1 MHLPCLSFV
10 MIRDKSILLK
20 LNSETS
26 DETFLFHALKSFRP
40 SRMRCPTC
48 GALGGHRRRGSY
60 KRWMISV
67 VDGNRCER
75 QIRIPLYQCPSC
87 GHSHA
92 LIPDILIPFASYSLR
107 FILIVLRSYLER
119 SCTVR
124 VLCARWQ
131 ISASTLYNWIHLFSH
146 HFSAWRGILYRIRR
160 VELRALDD
168 VENTTAF
175 PSAFFQRFGF
185 SFLQQSQT
193 AHSVPVADS
202 SGGT

>member
-1 MHLPCLSFV
+1 MHLPCLSLV

-40 SRMRCPTC
+40 SRMRCPAC
-48 GALGGHRRRGSY
+48 GIPGGHRRRCSY

-67 VDGNRCER
+67 MDGRRCEK
-75 QIRIPLYQCPSC
+75 QVRISLYICPSC
-87 GHSHA
+87 GRSHA
-92 LIPDILIPFASYSLR
+92 VIPDVLIPFASYSLR
-107 FILIVLRSYLER
+107 FILSVLRSYLER
-119 SCTVR
+119 SSTVR

-131 ISASTLYNWIHLFSH
+131 ISASTLYTWIHLFSH

-160 VELRALDD
+160 VELCALDD
-168 VENTTAF
+168 VVNTTAF
-175 PSAFFQRFGF
+175 PSAFFHRFGF
-185 SFLQQSQT
+185 SFLQPSQT